1 MILLLSYLCE
11 NLPNVIYKTL
21 HRTWDLV
28 WPPPLLHFVAEVYSC
43 CIQSPLLVYYSS
55 CAVRVRVGLN
65 ESYQESCHVILRM
78 SMRVRRTS
86 MFLLRMWMHA
96 LNINDLCHER
106 IRTPCQASATQRAR
120 STNWYTRYPKIRT
133 QYWHG
138 HIPCSR
144 IYLKTRQLLKG
155 WYGIQR
161 SLLKM

>member
-1 MILLLSYLCE
+1 MDLLITWVSSGSRWNACHSI
-11 NLPNVIYKTL
+11 NTPCHNVA
-21 HRTWDLV
+21 RTQWSFHLRYNE
-28 WPPPLLHFVAEVYSC
+28 LLWCTMHNS
-43 CIQSPLLVYYSS
+43 
-55 CAVRVRVGLN
+55 RGMN
-65 ESYQESCHVILRM
+65 ESYQDSCHVILRM